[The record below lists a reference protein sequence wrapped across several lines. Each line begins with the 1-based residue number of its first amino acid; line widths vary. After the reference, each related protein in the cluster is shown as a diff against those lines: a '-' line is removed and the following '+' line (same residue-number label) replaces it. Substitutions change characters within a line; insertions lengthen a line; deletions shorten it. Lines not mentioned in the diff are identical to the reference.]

1 MIMGRLDVIGQA
13 RANYLLNNMGPTKMT
28 FRKHF
33 SGSVEMLWAPISCV
47 DFMCA
52 PTNFPNMHEDLR

>member
-1 MIMGRLDVIGQA
+1 MIMGRLDAIGQA
-13 RANYLLNNMGPTKMT
+13 RANYLLNNMCPTKMT
-28 FRKHF
+28 FRNHF
-33 SGSVEMLWAPISCV
+33 SGRVEMLWASIPCA